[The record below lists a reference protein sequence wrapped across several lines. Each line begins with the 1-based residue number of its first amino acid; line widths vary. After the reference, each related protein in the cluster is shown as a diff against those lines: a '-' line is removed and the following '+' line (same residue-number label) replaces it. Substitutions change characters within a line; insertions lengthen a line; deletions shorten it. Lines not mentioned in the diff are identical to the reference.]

1 MTAHA
6 LHSSER
12 QDWQTPEDPI
22 LVRVRKVGPIVCD
35 PATSP
40 RNPVGARSFYA
51 PGEPV
56 SLARWL
62 GPCGLRGAWPAE
74 GLTWVNSPYGA
85 HLDGDEPDPDAEIW
99 RKDKTTGERVLAGVG
114 TGWAARIAMHEGER
128 LNIVPNRTEVEW
140 FERLHAASYARA
152 ELRRRIPFV
161 DARTGLP
168 GKQPNHGSVL
178 FYSPGPRGREGL
190 AAFVAAFHDIARIV
204 PGGKRL

>member
-1 MTAHA
+1 VTPHA

-40 RNPVGARSFYA
+40 SNPTRARSFYA
-51 PGEPV
+51 PLPTHGRT
-56 SLARWL
+56 AL
-62 GPCGLRGAWPAE
+62 GTPGTWIATCGLRGAWPTT
-74 GLTWVNSPYGA
+74 GLTWINPPYGA
-85 HLDGDEPDPDAEIW
+85 HLDGAIEPDREIV
-99 RKDKTTGERVLAGVG
+99 RGGEVVGVG
-114 TGWAARIAMHEGER
+114 TGWAARIALHPGER
-128 LNIVPNRTEVEW
+128 LCLVPNRTEVAW
-140 FERLHAASYARA
+140 FETLHGASYVRA

-178 FYSPGPRGREGL
+178 FYDPGPRGLDGVR
-190 AAFVAAFHDIARIV
+190 AFVSAFLDIARIL
-204 PGGKRL
+204 PGGKTL